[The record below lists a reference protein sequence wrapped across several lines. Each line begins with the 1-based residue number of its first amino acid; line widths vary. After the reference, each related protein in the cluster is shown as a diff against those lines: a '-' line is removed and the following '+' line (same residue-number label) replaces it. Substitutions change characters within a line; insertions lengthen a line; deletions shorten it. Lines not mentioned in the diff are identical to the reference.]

1 MITASSSSKTID
13 FENDKK
19 SITTICES
27 LEFQACDPM
36 TIGQNDSDYEAEA
49 SYATNLTAAISAISQ
64 FNKFSMYTV
73 FLSLYYSGYGGVEE
87 GRLYLKPGEGDVK
100 YYVDWIVSL
109 FSQRFIADM
118 SCLIFL
124 ELCLPDDHP
133 DVPPTLQ
140 LTASS
145 NMIVAVSGLHKASVG
160 RSSQGGKWTKKL
172 CESLMKSK
180 KLPLTDVLDSIG
192 AELPELETHY
202 ISSARPIY
210 IDKGLFAFLFH
221 ILSSLCAFS

>member
-1 MITASSSSKTID
+1 MITASSSSKTLD

-19 SITTICES
+19 SIATICES
-27 LEFQACDPM
+27 LAFEACDPM
-36 TIGQNDSDYEAEA
+36 TIERKHPDY
-49 SYATNLTAAISAISQ
+49 YAPNLTAAISAISQ
-64 FNKFSMYTV
+64 FEFNMYTV
-73 FLSLYYSGYGGVEE
+73 FLSLYYSGYGGLEE

-100 YYVDWIVSL
+100 YYMDWIVSH
-109 FSQRFIADM
+109 FSQRFNPDM

-133 DVPPTLQ
+133 DVPPTLH

-210 IDKGLFAFLFH
+210 IDKGLFAVYF
-221 ILSSLCAFS
+221 AY